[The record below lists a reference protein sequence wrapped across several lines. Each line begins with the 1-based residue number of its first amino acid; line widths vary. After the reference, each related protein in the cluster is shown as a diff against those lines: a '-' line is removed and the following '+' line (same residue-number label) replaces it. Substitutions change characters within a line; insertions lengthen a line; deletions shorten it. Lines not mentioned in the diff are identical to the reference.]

1 MSPDSRKPS
10 KAGRSAA
17 RGAAPPPPTPAFPS
31 ALGTLD
37 LWLIGE
43 GRHLKLWQV
52 LGSHP
57 RRLDEVDGVSFVV
70 WAPNARRVSV
80 VGDFCDW
87 DGGRHEMRP
96 VGSSGLRETFVPGVR
111 PGDLYKY
118 EIVGHDG
125 ARRLKADPLA
135 FKHEQWPGTASIVQ
149 RLDHH
154 VWRDE
159 AWMAARTRRDAR
171 REPVAIYEVH
181 LSSWRRVPEEH
192 DRPLSYR
199 EIAPR
204 LAEHCTRLGFT
215 HVELLPVMEHPFGG
229 SWGYQVTGFFA
240 PTSRHGT
247 PDDFRFLVDTLHQA
261 GLGVILDWV
270 PAHFPNDEH
279 GLVRFDGTALYEH
292 EDPRLG
298 HHPDWDT
305 LIFNYGRT
313 EVRNFLVAS
322 ALYWLQ
328 EFHVDGLRVDAVA
341 SMLYLDYSRKDGQW
355 LPNRYG
361 GRENLEALEFLR
373 QLNGTVRD
381 ECPGALMIAEE
392 STAWGGVSASPEHGG
407 LGFSFKWNMGWMH
420 DTLRY
425 FKHDPVHRPWHHDE
439 ITFAMLYELSERF
452 INPLSHDE
460 VVHGKGSLLSRMP
473 GDEWQRLANLRLLL
487 AYMYTRPGKQLLF
500 MGTELA
506 PWGEWDHD
514 RSLPWNLLH
523 DPPHRDFER
532 FVAELGR
539 VYREQPALWRRDADP
554 GGFQWIDCS
563 DRGNSVLAYL
573 RWDEPRAD
581 ATTPDHLVTVLNFTP
596 VPRAPY
602 RIGVPRAT
610 TYACAL
616 NSDERRWGGSEHPA
630 PDRVAAQASPWHGL
644 PHSIEIALPPLAALV
659 LRPEG

>member
-1 MSPDSRKPS
+1 MAPARKKTS
-10 KAGRSAA
+10 ADRSGR
-17 RGAAPPPPTPAFPS
+17 APPAGPEVPS
-31 ALGTLD
+31 HLGPLD
-37 LWLIGE
+37 LWLLGE
-43 GRHLKLWQV
+43 GRHYRMWQV

-57 RRLDEVDGVSFVV
+57 RSVDGVDGTNFAV

-87 DGGRHEMRP
+87 DGSRHPMRSLGDTG
-96 VGSSGLRETFVPGVR
+96 VREAFVPGVR

-118 EIVGHDG
+118 EILGHDG
-125 ARRLKADPLA
+125 VLRLKADPLA

-154 VWRDE
+154 LWGDE
-159 AWMAARTRRDAR
+159 AWKAARARRDAA
-171 REPVAIYEVH
+171 REPLAIYEVH

-192 DRPLSYR
+192 DRSLTYR
-199 EIAPR
+199 EIGPL
-204 LAEHCTRLGFT
+204 LADHCRRLGFT

-247 PDDFRFLVDTLHQA
+247 PDDFRVLVDTLHQA
-261 GLGVILDWV
+261 GIGVILDWV
-270 PAHFPNDEH
+270 PAHFPADEH
-279 GLVRFDGTALYEH
+279 GLVHFDGTALYEH
-292 EDPRLG
+292 QDPREG
-298 HHPDWDT
+298 RHPDWDT
-305 LIFNYGRT
+305 QIFNYGRI

-328 EFHVDGLRVDAVA
+328 ECHVDGLRVDAVA
-341 SMLYLDYSRKDGQW
+341 SMLYRDYSRKEGEW
-355 LPNRYG
+355 LPNKYG
-361 GRENLEALEFLR
+361 GRENLEAIDFLR
-373 QLNGTVRD
+373 QLNAAVRD

-392 STAWGGVSASPEHGG
+392 STAWGGVSAPVDEGG
-407 LGFSFKWNMGWMH
+407 LGFAFKWNMGWMH
-420 DTLRY
+420 DTLAYLAR
-425 FKHDPVHRPWHHDE
+425 DPVHRPWHHDQ
-439 ITFAMLYELSERF
+439 ITFAMLYEFSERF

-460 VVHGKGSLLSRMP
+460 VVHGKGSLLARMP
-473 GDEWQRLANLRLLL
+473 GDEWQRFANLRLLL

-506 PWGEWDHD
+506 PWTEWDHD
-514 RSLPWNLLH
+514 RSLPWNLLD

-539 VYREQPALWRRDADP
+539 IYREQPALWRRDPDP

-563 DRGNSVLAYL
+563 DRASSVLAYL
-573 RWDEPRAD
+573 RWDETRAGSP
-581 ATTPDHLVTVLNFTP
+581 TPDHLVTVLNFTP

-610 TYACAL
+610 GYAVL
-616 NSDERRWGGSEHPA
+616 LDTDEARWGGSEHKLA
-630 PDRVAAQASPWHGL
+630 DRVAAEPTPWHGQ
-644 PHSIEIALPPLAALV
+644 PCSIELALPPLAALV

>member
-1 MSPDSRKPS
+1 MTPARKKRPTSR
-10 KAGRSAA
+10 AA
-17 RGAAPPPPTPAFPS
+17 AAETGAPPDVPS
-31 ALGTLD
+31 LLGPLD

-43 GRHLKLWQV
+43 GRHHQLWRV

-57 RRLDEVDGVSFVV
+57 RRVEGVDGTNFAV
-70 WAPNARRVSV
+70 WAPNAQRVSV

-87 DGGRHEMRP
+87 DGSRHPMHP
-96 VGSSGLRETFVPGVR
+96 LGDTGVRELWVPGVR

-118 EIVGHDG
+118 EVTGHDG
-125 ARRLKADPLA
+125 ALRLKADPLA

-154 VWRDE
+154 TWGDE
-159 AWMAARTRRDAR
+159 SWMAARARRDAT
-171 REPVAIYEVH
+171 REPVLIYEVH

-192 DRPLSYR
+192 DRPFTYR

-204 LAEHCTRLGFT
+204 LAEHCRRLGFT

-270 PAHFPNDEH
+270 PAHFPGDEH
-279 GLVRFDGTALYEH
+279 GLARFDGTALYEH
-292 EDPRLG
+292 ADPREG

-313 EVRNFLVAS
+313 EVRNFLIAS
-322 ALYWLQ
+322 ALYWLT
-328 EFHVDGLRVDAVA
+328 ECHVDGLRVDAVA
-341 SMLYLDYSRKDGQW
+341 SMLYRDYSRREGQW
-355 LPNRYG
+355 LPNKYG
-361 GRENLEALEFLR
+361 GRENLEAIDFLR
-373 QLNGTVRD
+373 QLNAVVRD
-381 ECPGALMIAEE
+381 ECPGVLMIAEE
-392 STAWGGVSASPEHGG
+392 STAWGGVSAPPEQGG
-407 LGFSFKWNMGWMH
+407 LGFAFKWNMGWMH
-420 DTLRY
+420 DTLSY
-425 FKHDPVHRPWHHDE
+425 FARNPIHRPWHHDQL
-439 ITFAMLYELSERF
+439 TFAMLYEFSERF

-487 AYMYTRPGKQLLF
+487 AYMYTRPGKALLF

-514 RSLPWNLLH
+514 RSLPWNLLD

-539 VYREQPALWRRDADP
+539 VYHEQPALWRRDPDP
-554 GGFQWIDCS
+554 AGFQWIDCA
-563 DRGNSVLAYL
+563 DRHNSVLSFA
-573 RWDEPRAD
+573 RWDEPRAGSP
-581 ATTPDHLVTVLNFTP
+581 TPDHLVTVLNLTP
-596 VPRAPY
+596 VPRQPY
-602 RIGVPRAT
+602 RIGVPRGT
-610 TYACAL
+610 SYAVLL
-616 NSDERRWGGSEHPA
+616 NTDDARWGGSEHPV
-630 PDRVAAQASPWHGL
+630 PDRVAAEAKPWHGMQ
-644 PHSIEIALPPLAALV
+644 HSIEITLPPLAALV